1 MSPHTY
7 PLDKGR
13 KLHRK
18 NYHINNPEQ
27 KQPPEVLFKKGVL
40 RSFAK
45 FTAKDLCQK
54 LFFNKVAGHLELYL
68 KRDSGTEIS
77 KNTFFT
83 EHLRATACASII
95 PLNTGRK
102 LNIPLTFRRYLGHL
116 LYILCTLR
124 SVSRGSLRGGC
135 LKVFYRITDLKLFTK
150 YLLGVPSWVFFCE
163 FSVTPTIFQDV
174 NKQLFSKAYLGHCQT
189 SIC

>member
-1 MSPHTY
+1 MSPYTS

-18 NYHINNPEQ
+18 NSHINNPEQ

-40 RSFAK
+40 GSFAK
-45 FTAKDLCQK
+45 LQAACNFIKKETLALVFSCKFC
-54 LFFNKVAGHLELYL
+54 
-68 KRDSGTEIS
+68 EIS

-83 EHLRATACASII
+83 EHLRATASAWII

-102 LNIPLTFRRYLGHL
+102 LNVPLTFRRYLGRL

-124 SVSRGSLRGGC
+124 SVSRGSLRSGC
-135 LKVFYRITDLKLFTK
+135 LKVFYRITALKLFTK
-150 YLLGVPSWVFFCE
+150 FLLGVPSWVFFCE
-163 FSVTPTIFQDV
+163 FSVTSTIFQDV
-174 NKQLFSKAYLGHCQT
+174 NKQLFPKAYLGHCQT